1 MTTTSEQVFWWLCP
15 ECGIT
20 GKNPNQ
26 VIAAIQLQEHMQG
39 MHRQEILIDVALA
52 ALTDYA
58 PVAASTH
65 ELERTHL
72 PTENEP
78 EDGA

>member
-1 MTTTSEQVFWWLCP
+1 MTTASEQVWWWLCP

-20 GKNPNQ
+20 GKNTSN
-26 VIAAIQLQEHMQG
+26 VIAALQLQEHMVCS
-39 MHRQEILIDVALA
+39 HRQPVLIDVALA

-65 ELERTHL
+65 ELERTNI
-72 PTENEP
+72 PTESEP